1 MFCSY
6 NETIKKLKG
15 VFVITEGEKKME
27 GLNQFPGN
35 GWEKLPNRLL
45 DPDYFEETMEE
56 LNEKCGRCKW
66 KYCQKFASDYD
77 SGECPDFRSI
87 YDDDDDIENE
97 DDLNQ
102 I

>member
-1 MFCSY
+1 
-6 NETIKKLKG
+6 
-15 VFVITEGEKKME
+15 
-27 GLNQFPGN
+27 
-35 GWEKLPNRLL
+35 
-45 DPDYFEETMEE
+45 MEE

>member
-1 MFCSY
+1 
-6 NETIKKLKG
+6 
-15 VFVITEGEKKME
+15 ME

-45 DPDYFEETMEE
+45 DPDYFQETMEE

-102 I
+102 IQEKIK